1 MRPILAQMERLIPKP
16 IIQITE
22 LRRCT
27 IILIPVGLNTLGKH
41 MAEKGDGFL

>member
-1 MRPILAQMERLIPKP
+1 MRPILAQTERLIPKP

-27 IILIPVGLNTLGKH
+27 IILIH
-41 MAEKGDGFL
+41 MIFIGMIWPSPR